1 LNHVPT
7 NPLSRRLAATLVAG
21 YALFLAT
28 GADAAD
34 VHRRV
39 VSLDGSWLVAEGGMD
54 QVPAD
59 FSRVVP
65 VPGLVSLAR
74 PAFLDPGL
82 EGMEGKGIPRKDPRR
97 DAFWY
102 RRIFRVDGPAPAV
115 ATLKVGKAMFGTRVI
130 LNSRVVGDHLPSF
143 TPGYFDVRGALA
155 NGQNELL
162 IRVGADRAALPPGIP
177 DGFDFE
183 KTRYIP
189 GIFDSVELIL
199 SGTPH
204 IVSLQVAPDL
214 KDETILVETE
224 IRNAGKSAAATLH
237 FTVRE
242 AKSGKVAGRMTS
254 GPVSLAGGSGQTV
267 DVRIPIAGCRL
278 WSPEDPFLYRLEV
291 DAGSDGMESRFGMRT
306 FQFDPNT
313 RNAVLNGKPY
323 FMRGSNITLYRFFED
338 SACGE
343 LPWNPDWVRL
353 LHRRV
358 KEMHWNCLRYCI
370 GFPPEAWYRIAD
382 EEGVL
387 IQDEFP
393 IWYGGSTWSKKPNG
407 LKSEELAVEYAEW
420 MRERW
425 NHPSLAI
432 WDASNETSSIETSAA
447 VQKVRGLDLS
457 HRPWDNSYGTPR
469 VAGDVFE
476 SHPYH
481 FNNPNYKLSDL
492 AAENPVPQGNE
503 LPNPGDSPVVIN
515 EYGWLWL
522 NRDGSPTMLTRDV
535 YRNLLGLGST
545 TAQRRQLYARYLAA
559 ETEFW
564 RSHRQAAA
572 VMHFTSLGYSRPSG
586 QTSDHWLDVAKLVW
600 EPEFFQYV
608 RDSFAPVGVMIDA
621 WAEEYEAGRPHEF
634 AVVVINDLYRDWK
647 GTVRMRLLRDG
658 RAMLEQGLDAVVPAL
673 GKVNLMFT
681 VRMPAELGPCQVE
694 ATLMGTPS
702 GDVRSLR
709 DFRISPGKA
718 D

>member
-1 LNHVPT
+1 MSLK
-7 NPLSRRLAATLVAG
+7 LAATLAAG
-21 YALFLAT
+21 YALSLST

-34 VHRRV
+34 LPRRTLP
-39 VSLDGSWLVAEGGMD
+39 LDGSWQVAEGGMD

-65 VPGLVSLAR
+65 VPGLVSLAQ
-74 PAFLDPGL
+74 PAFLDAGL
-82 EGMEGKGIPRKDPRR
+82 EGADGKGIPRKDPRR

-102 RRIFRVDGPAPAV
+102 RRTFRIDGPAPAV
-115 ATLKVGKAMFGTRVI
+115 AMLKVGKAMFGTRVI
-130 LNSRVVGDHLPSF
+130 LNGRLIGDHMPSF
-143 TPGYFDVRGALA
+143 TPGYFDVRDALA
-155 NGQNELL
+155 DGQNELL
-162 IRVGADRAALPPGIP
+162 IRVGADRAALAPGIP

-204 IVSLQVAPDL
+204 IVGLQVVPDL
-214 KDETILVETE
+214 SDGSVRVQTE
-224 IRNAGKSAAATLH
+224 IRNAGRSGVATLR

-242 AKSGKVAGRMTS
+242 AKSGKVAGIATS
-254 GPVSLAGGSGQTV
+254 DPIPLAGGSGQMV
-267 DVRIPIAGCRL
+267 DVRIPIAGCHL

-291 DAGSDGMESRFGMRT
+291 DAGSDRTETRFGMRT
-306 FQFDPNT
+306 FQFDPRT
-313 RNAVLNGKPY
+313 RNAVLNGRPY

-338 SACGE
+338 SACGD
-343 LPWNPDWVRL
+343 LPWNPDWVWL
-353 LHRRV
+353 LHRRM

-393 IWYGGSTWSKKPNG
+393 IWYGGSTWSKKPSG
-407 LKSEELAVEYAEW
+407 LSSRELAVEYAEW

-425 NHPSLAI
+425 NHPCLAI
-432 WDASNETSSIETSAA
+432 WDASNETASTETSAA
-447 VQKVRGLDLS
+447 VQEVRGLDLS

-469 VAGDVFE
+469 VPGDVFE

-522 NRDGSPTMLTRDV
+522 NRDGSPTVLTRNV
-535 YRNLLGLGST
+535 YRNLLGPDST
-545 TAQRRQLYARYLAA
+545 TAQRRHLYARYLAA

-572 VMHFTSLGYSRPSG
+572 VMHFTSLGYSRPTG
-586 QTSDHWLDVAKLVW
+586 QTSDHWLDVARLTW
-600 EPEFFQYV
+600 EPEFLRYV

-621 WAEEYEAGRPHEF
+621 WAEEYEAGRPREF
-634 AVVVINDLYRDWK
+634 AVVVINDLYEDWK
-647 GTVRMRLLRDG
+647 GTVRLRLTREG
-658 RAMLEQGLDAVVPAL
+658 RAILEQRRDAAVPAL
-673 GKVNLMFT
+673 GKASLKFT
-681 VRMPAELGPCQVE
+681 VQMPSERGPCQVE
-694 ATLMGTPS
+694 ATLLKTPF

-709 DFRISPGKA
+709 DFSLSPGKA
-718 D
+718 E